1 MTKAEV
7 LKQYPDIDPELDL
20 GSFLFFMA

>member
-7 LKQYPDIDPELDL
+7 LKQYPDIDPALDL